1 MTLEHRV
8 GKSHSKAWE
17 TMKNIDKLLQ
27 KRMFM
32 KEAFLE
38 KVLVLITGDMTMLV
52 CGYFSQCT

>member
-52 CGYFSQCT
+52 CDYFSQCT